1 MKIYTL
7 TIAYNEK
14 TEEVEYLQEEV
25 MTDQDGIMKIMDYTT
40 LEIDLDEWVTT
51 LTDTSIEILRDIAEA

>member
-7 TIAYNEK
+7 TIAYNDE
-14 TEEVEYLQEEV
+14 TEEVEYLHEEV
-25 MTDQDGIMKIMDYTT
+25 MTDQEGIEKIMDYTT
-40 LEIDLDEWVTT
+40 LEIDLDEWETT